1 MVQLTQTLAFAL
13 LAATSIA
20 HPGAS
25 IKKDILRR
33 QAHFDHPEYRS
44 LNHCKKDLEASGWI
58 QSQAERRHEKINMLR
73 AERGYKPLARRDPAQ
88 DIEAFGQACSTVLDP
103 EVTEGPYCAFSCPEF
118 LSLTDAFSTRGLWR
132 IDSKQRHSR
141 PEGCPHLLGHQRCR
155 CDDLQACYKCLR

>member
-44 LNHCKKDLEASGWI
+44 LSACKKDLEASGWI
-58 QSQAERRHEKINMLR
+58 QAQAERRHEKINMLR

-88 DIEAFGQACSTVLDP
+88 DVDAFGQACSTVLDP
-103 EVTEGPYCAFSCPEF
+103 EVTEGPYCTFSLESLSGFSPEF
-118 LSLTDAFSTRGLWR
+118 LSGGS
-132 IDSKQRHSR
+132 
-141 PEGCPHLLGHQRCR
+141 PEGFSFREVLGH
-155 CDDLQACYKCLR
+155 